1 MNKQL
6 IAFFTEETSIFRY
19 VLVIIG
25 IYFAQTFFKV
35 SACRR
40 QGNFSF
46 NELVN
51 GMVDH
56 FIYFVGIV
64 IFFFAGTLIPNENI
78 ITFAD
83 KSYNITDALTLLAYV
98 LMARQA
104 YKCFQNIQ
112 EKFEVSDD
120 DIPRTKT
127 DVTEL
132 NDYGM
137 RG

>member
-6 IAFFTEETSIFRY
+6 VAFFTEDESFFRY

-104 YKCFQNIQ
+104 YKCFQNI
-112 EKFEVSDD
+112 
-120 DIPRTKT
+120 
-127 DVTEL
+127 
-132 NDYGM
+132 
-137 RG
+137 

>member
-6 IAFFTEETSIFRY
+6 IAFFTEEESFFRY

-83 KSYNITDALTLLAYV
+83 KSYNITDALTLLA
-98 LMARQA
+98 
-104 YKCFQNIQ
+104 
-112 EKFEVSDD
+112 
-120 DIPRTKT
+120 
-127 DVTEL
+127 
-132 NDYGM
+132 
-137 RG
+137 

>member
-1 MNKQL
+1 MN
-6 IAFFTEETSIFRY
+6 ISFPVDVHCYA
-19 VLVIIG
+19 V
-25 IYFAQTFFKV
+25 
-35 SACRR
+35 CRNTPD
-40 QGNFSF
+40 GSV
-46 NELVN
+46 E
-51 GMVDH
+51 D
-56 FIYFVGIV
+56 
-64 IFFFAGTLIPNENI
+64 
-78 ITFAD
+78 AD
-83 KSYNITDALTLLAYV
+83 ICYNITDALTLLAYI